1 MHCASKCAKGI
12 AMLTSTPSRRA
23 FLKGAVVAG
32 AALAVPSS
40 LSAPIFA
47 APSALPPRDRRLFA
61 IAQAELDRLGG
72 RITHHDLV
80 AIADFGHHSA
90 KPRFHFLSFKL
101 NKVRSFLVTHGQGS
115 DADHNGWLS
124 AYSNRDGS
132 LATSRGAYVTGEV
145 YEGKYGTSYRLDGL
159 EPTNS
164 NARPRA
170 IVGHAADYARA
181 SHVAQH
187 GKLGRSFG
195 CFAMDPADFG
205 HAINLLP
212 GGRLLLAD
220 SYGIDAQGKLAANLP
235 GGLRALTPE
244 KAYGRARLL
253 PGVY

>member
-1 MHCASKCAKGI
+1 MARVMSGS
-12 AMLTSTPSRRA
+12 LPSRRA
-23 FLKGAVVAG
+23 FLKGAAVAG

-40 LSAPIFA
+40 VSAPVFA
-47 APSALPPRDRRLFA
+47 APSSLSPRDRRLFA
-61 IAQAELDRLGG
+61 IATAQLDRLGS
-72 RITHHDLV
+72 RITHSDLV
-80 AIADFGHHSA
+80 AIADYGHHSA
-90 KPRFHFLSFKL
+90 KPRFHFLSFEL
-101 NKVRSFLVTHGQGS
+101 NRVRSFRVTHGQGS
-115 DADHNGWLS
+115 DPDHNGWLE
-124 AYSNRDGS
+124 AYSNNDGS

-145 YEGKYGTSYRLDGL
+145 YEGKYGTSFRLDGL
-159 EPTNS
+159 DPTNS

-195 CFAMDPADFG
+195 CFAMDPEDFG

-220 SYGIDAQGKLAANLP
+220 SYGVGVDGKLAANLP
-235 GGLRALTPE
+235 GDLRPLMPE